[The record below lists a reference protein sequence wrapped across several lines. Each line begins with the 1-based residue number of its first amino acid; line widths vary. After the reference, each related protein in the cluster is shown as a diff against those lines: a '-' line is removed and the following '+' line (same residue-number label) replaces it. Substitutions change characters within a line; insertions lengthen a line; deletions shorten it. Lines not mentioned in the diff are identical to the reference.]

1 MNSQPGRLS
10 PAETAA
16 LAKMRPQAALQA
28 PAGRQIA
35 DALRQDFPELDDI
48 TLGRLALRFAAY
60 LEVAERSRPGITAA
74 DMAVVLAAAATDLTT
89 LATGTGLP
97 PDPDPAPPA

>member
-1 MNSQPGRLS
+1 MNSQPGRPT

-16 LAKMRPQAALQA
+16 LAKMRPQAARHA

-35 DALRQDFPELDDI
+35 DALRQDFPELDDV

-60 LEVAERSRPGITAA
+60 LTVAEQSRPGTTAA
-74 DMAVVLAAAATDLTT
+74 GMATVLAAAATGLTA

-97 PDPDPAPPA
+97 PHPDPTPPS